1 MELTDLVKAL
11 LIDTANDLKGSASRI
26 FMARAVKELGP
37 GGQRRAEREPGWNR
51 VTICKGTHEWES
63 GFACIDA
70 FSARGRKCAE
80 DHLPNLLSDIKGI
93 VDSQSQTDPRFR
105 TNRLYTRLSAA
116 EVRRQLIAQEG
127 YTDEELP
134 TIQTINTKLKD
145 LGYFPK
151 KVAKTQPRKKSLRP
165 TPSLTK

>member
-1 MELTDLVKAL
+1 M
-11 LIDTANDLKGSASRI
+11 
-26 FMARAVKELGP
+26 
-37 GGQRRAEREPGWNR
+37 
-51 VTICKGTHEWES
+51 ES

-70 FSARGRKCAE
+70 FSARGRKRAE

-151 KVAKTQPRKKSLRP
+151 KVAQTQPPKKSLRP
-165 TPSLTK
+165 TPSLAK

>member
-1 MELTDLVKAL
+1 M
-11 LIDTANDLKGSASRI
+11 
-26 FMARAVKELGP
+26 
-37 GGQRRAEREPGWNR
+37 
-51 VTICKGTHEWES
+51 ES

-70 FSARGRKCAE
+70 FSARGRKRAE
-80 DHLPNLLSDIKGI
+80 DHLPNLLPDIKGI

-151 KVAKTQPRKKSLRP
+151 KVAQTQPPQKSLRP
-165 TPSLTK
+165 TPSLAK